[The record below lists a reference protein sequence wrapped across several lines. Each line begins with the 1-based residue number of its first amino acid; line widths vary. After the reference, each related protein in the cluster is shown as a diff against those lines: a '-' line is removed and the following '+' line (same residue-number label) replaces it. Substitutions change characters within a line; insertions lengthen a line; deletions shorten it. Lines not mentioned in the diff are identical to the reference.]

1 MMRRLAAL
9 TAAAVVAG
17 CVSSAPPRESPR
29 GAPRLLPAAAAASV
43 LYIALGDS
51 TVEGVGASAPARN
64 YVGRLHQRLLAV
76 YPRARLV
83 NLGVG
88 GATAAGVL
96 SRQLPRALELQPDLV
111 TLSVGPND
119 ITRGRDLE
127 SYARDI
133 ETILGTLTDR
143 TTAVVVVNLIPDLT
157 LTPRFRGKEIEARL
171 RQRVVAF
178 NEILIRHARTHGAEI
193 VDLYTASHRE
203 VPGRPEFIG
212 PDHYH
217 PSDEGYARWAE
228 LMWTGIEARIM
239 RQPSR

>member
-1 MMRRLAAL
+1 MRRLAAL
-9 TAAAVVAG
+9 TAAAIVAG
-17 CVSSAPPRESPR
+17 CVASPPPRESPS
-29 GAPRLLPAAAAASV
+29 GAPRLLPAAAAASI

-64 YVGRLHQRLLAV
+64 YVGRLHERLLAV

-143 TTAVVVVNLIPDLT
+143 TTAAVVVNLIPDLT

>member
-1 MMRRLAAL
+1 MRRLAAL
-9 TAAAVVAG
+9 TAAAIVAG
-17 CVSSAPPRESPR
+17 CVASPPPRESPS
-29 GAPRLLPAAAAASV
+29 GAPRLLPAAAAASI

-64 YVGRLHQRLLAV
+64 YVGRLHERLLAV

-96 SRQLPRALELQPDLV
+96 SRQLPRALELQPD
-111 TLSVGPND
+111 D
-119 ITRGRDLE
+119 ITRERDLE

-217 PSDEGYARWAE
+217 PSDEGYER
-228 LMWTGIEARIM
+228 
-239 RQPSR
+239 

>member
-1 MMRRLAAL
+1 MLS
-9 TAAAVVAG
+9 G
-17 CVSSAPPRESPR
+17 CVSSAPPRESRPDTL
-29 GAPRLLPAAAAASV
+29 RLLPAGSAASV
-43 LYIALGDS
+43 LYVALGDS
-51 TVEGVGASAPARN
+51 TVEGVGASAPTRN
-64 YVGRLHQRLLAV
+64 YVGRLHERLLEV

-96 SRQLPRALELQPDLV
+96 GRQLPRALELQPDLV

-119 ITRGRDLE
+119 ITRERDPA

-133 ETILGTLTDR
+133 ETILRTLTNR

-178 NEILIRHARTHGAEI
+178 NDIRIRQARTYGAEV

-217 PSDEGYARWAE
+217 PSDERYARWAE
-228 LMWTGIEARIM
+228 LMWAGIEARIM
-239 RQPSR
+239 RQPNR